1 MFQAAALVM
10 ADLRVLKDQ
19 AFLGV
24 AMTAQQ
30 WVPLLQVAQRDLLP
44 WLTNK
49 RAQGYRCAAL
59 LDASDALRRSSLL
72 YNFNSV
78 SPWRQW
84 WHLGQW
90 RLDHTRQM
98 EVWWERRARS
108 ARSDK

>member
-1 MFQAAALVM
+1 VFQAAALVM

-49 RAQGYRCAAL
+49 CAQGYRCADISMPL
-59 LDASDALRRSSLL
+59 MLSEDPRCCT
-72 YNFNSV
+72 V
-78 SPWRQW
+78 SI
-84 WHLGQW
+84 
-90 RLDHTRQM
+90 
-98 EVWWERRARS
+98 V
-108 ARSDK
+108 